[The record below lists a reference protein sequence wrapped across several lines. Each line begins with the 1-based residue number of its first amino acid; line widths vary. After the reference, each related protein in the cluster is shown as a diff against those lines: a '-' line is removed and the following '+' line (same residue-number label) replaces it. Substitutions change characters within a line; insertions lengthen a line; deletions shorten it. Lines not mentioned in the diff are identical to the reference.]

1 MMGCVMSLVVG
12 GDINRRLSVKS
23 RLTDGG
29 TGGCLTVVDGSAE
42 LTLAVSKQMLE
53 ELRYH
58 TESMIQAIDT
68 IERN

>member
-1 MMGCVMSLVVG
+1 MMGCVMSVVIG
-12 GDINRRLSVKS
+12 GETSRMLSVKS

-29 TGGCLTVVDGSAE
+29 TGGCLTIVDGSAE
-42 LTLAVSKQMLE
+42 MTIAVSKKMLE

-58 TESMIQAIDT
+58 IESMIQAIDT